1 MKKAAARAVTGI
13 LVSHPNSTDVHAINL
28 SLSFHGQE
36 LLSENKLQLN
46 SGWHYDLISVDGVL
60 LGNLKCPYPSA

>member
-1 MKKAAARAVTGI
+1 MKKAASRSVMGI
-13 LVSHPNSTDVHAINL
+13 LASHPNNTDIHIINL

-46 SGWHYDLISVDGVL
+46 
-60 LGNLKCPYPSA
+60 